1 MIVWMLAPVYVIL
14 NIYILLRILRYFAV
28 VHEKMRHPVAVS
40 LSVAAYVFF
49 MLTPLLGYLIQAEP
63 FHRAFK
69 AISNYWMGFLAIG
82 FVVIIFFDIGRLI
95 LNRTLWKEDHPSERR
110 YVRGATCALIII
122 AIVAG
127 YGFVHFGS
135 IKVNEQTI
143 TVDKSLASGNESLK
157 VVLVADIHIGYS
169 IGYDN
174 VKKIV
179 DKINAQNPDL
189 VLLAGDIFDNEY
201 KAIEK
206 PEKMAQKRMEIFCA
220 TLYFNRQNKI
230 VFCKSITFYYI

>member
-63 FHRAFK
+63 FHLTPLLGYLIQAEPFHRAFK

-82 FVVIIFFDIGRLI
+82 LVVIIFFDIGRLI

-127 YGFVHFGS
+127 
-135 IKVNEQTI
+135 I
-143 TVDKSLASGNESLK
+143 
-157 VVLVADIHIGYS
+157 
-169 IGYDN
+169 
-174 VKKIV
+174 
-179 DKINAQNPDL
+179 
-189 VLLAGDIFDNEY
+189 
-201 KAIEK
+201 
-206 PEKMAQKRMEIFCA
+206 CA
-220 TLYFNRQNKI
+220 FWKH
-230 VFCKSITFYYI
+230 

>member
-1 MIVWMLAPVYVIL
+1 M
-14 NIYILLRILRYFAV
+14 
-28 VHEKMRHPVAVS
+28 
-40 LSVAAYVFF
+40 
-49 MLTPLLGYLIQAEP
+49 
-63 FHRAFK
+63 
-69 AISNYWMGFLAIG
+69 
-82 FVVIIFFDIGRLI
+82 
-95 LNRTLWKEDHPSERR
+95 
-110 YVRGATCALIII
+110 
-122 AIVAG
+122 
-127 YGFVHFGS
+127 HFGS

-206 PEKMAQKRMEIFCA
+206 PEKMAKTLSEIKSRYGTYACWGNHDLPEQLLAGF
-220 TLYFNRQNKI
+220 TVGDKDYDKDERFYKFLEDSDIKLLEDESLLIEVILSDRQEGCQY
-230 VFCKSITFYYI
+230 V

>member
-82 FVVIIFFDIGRLI
+82 LVVIIFFDIAFIFKKGKQI
-95 LNRTLWKEDHPSERR
+95 LKMTFPFILHP
-110 YVRGATCALIII
+110 I
-122 AIVAG
+122 
-127 YGFVHFGS
+127 F
-135 IKVNEQTI
+135 
-143 TVDKSLASGNESLK
+143 
-157 VVLVADIHIGYS
+157 
-169 IGYDN
+169 
-174 VKKIV
+174 
-179 DKINAQNPDL
+179 
-189 VLLAGDIFDNEY
+189 LLN
-201 KAIEK
+201 
-206 PEKMAQKRMEIFCA
+206 
-220 TLYFNRQNKI
+220 
-230 VFCKSITFYYI
+230 